1 MQVKPLINH
10 PLIKRKARPV
20 LVTGLW
26 AVLVAYFGWHA
37 VQGEHGLLARNDLS
51 SQVAEAEARL
61 EALRS
66 EREGLEARV
75 ELLSPDGIDRD
86 MLDERAR
93 AMLNY
98 THPDDVVIFL
108 RED

>member
-1 MQVKPLINH
+1 MQIK

-20 LVTGLW
+20 LVTALW
-26 AVLVAYFGWHA
+26 AVAMAYFGWHA

-51 SQVAEAEARL
+51 ARVAEAEARL
-61 EALRS
+61 AELRA
-66 EREGLEARV
+66 ERERLEAQV
-75 ELLSPDGIDRD
+75 ELLSPDGVDRD

-98 THPDDVVIFL
+98 AHPDDVVIFL
-108 RED
+108 PDQ